1 MIFML
6 VLVGLSWSNGSDL
19 QRLTRGADYK
29 GSLCGVDAGVEN
41 KRFLY
46 FCQTVDGGVDLE
58 RPSCVNMCPRA
69 NQPGPISCLQRQQAL
84 QEFINVAGGMSGIVE
99 WNKIN
104 VSESV
109 VETAPYDTIAL
120 RGKYCVPVDSELKEA
135 VLHGPRMGGSARI
148 LNSLGSLRRPWLWL
162 FIVVLVCCLVG
173 YVYLFMLRMMA
184 KPVVLMSMCA
194 ASGFF
199 ILVGAYFLFGVL
211 GLPVLEHRLGL
222 DWADISEVFS
232 NPMYSVNNREDAAF
246 WSFWM
251 GIFLAFLG
259 VFLGCKMCTLGR
271 QFEDGIDLIETASEC
286 MHTIWW
292 LMFQPLLLA
301 LLQFFVLLFLTYGF
315 MELITQGYLE
325 KDRVFIDNKRYEGL
339 SADYKFDKWRIGWSV
354 FFYLIG
360 AWWII
365 EITISIGQFMIAFCI
380 IAWYFMPK
388 EDNSHIKKP
397 PPGRKLLK
405 EMFYSLFRHFGT
417 ICLGAFC
424 ISYAR
429 VWRFTIGYFYNFSK
443 ERYVWEIRTD
453 FSSSDFL
460 CPVCHPCH
468 EWCFGGSTNNNNG
481 CLQCCCQCCIGQSAE
496 QEKTNGPLPRT
507 PLIQMICNLG
517 YCCREDPF
525 IAWLIG
531 TSDKSFLMPFKWED
545 LSHCTKDVYNDVIIR
560 ATDFFPANIRT
571 KQIFKSVPACDNIKG
586 SGQMIT
592 IIGVSFIPLI
602 GIAAFAGFMQ
612 LDCVQNESSSWYVSD
627 PVMVGY
633 FTLLLCMLVA
643 YSFCMVFD
651 HTADTLLYCYAWHKR
666 NDKSSIDKFIPDKL
680 RYIVGWGDLNN
691 DKYPYYGKAPNNM
704 YLSTFVDWKAKGKA
718 KASSGGGGKS
728 LDPNTSIFFRPDDE
742 TQGLLS

>member
-1 MIFML
+1 
-6 VLVGLSWSNGSDL
+6 
-19 QRLTRGADYK
+19 
-29 GSLCGVDAGVEN
+29 
-41 KRFLY
+41 
-46 FCQTVDGGVDLE
+46 
-58 RPSCVNMCPRA
+58 
-69 NQPGPISCLQRQQAL
+69 
-84 QEFINVAGGMSGIVE
+84 
-99 WNKIN
+99 
-104 VSESV
+104 
-109 VETAPYDTIAL
+109 
-120 RGKYCVPVDSELKEA
+120 
-135 VLHGPRMGGSARI
+135 
-148 LNSLGSLRRPWLWL
+148 
-162 FIVVLVCCLVG
+162 
-173 YVYLFMLRMMA
+173 
-184 KPVVLMSMCA
+184 
-194 ASGFF
+194 
-199 ILVGAYFLFGVL
+199 
-211 GLPVLEHRLGL
+211 
-222 DWADISEVFS
+222 
-232 NPMYSVNNREDAAF
+232 VNNRADAALYSIF
-246 WSFWM
+246 M
-251 GIFLAFLG
+251 GLVLLCLG
-259 VFLGCKMCTLGR
+259 IFLGCKMCTLGR

-286 MHTIWW
+286 MHSIYW

-301 LLQFFVLLFLTYGF
+301 LLQFFVVLFLTYGF

-325 KDRVFIDNKRYEGL
+325 KDRVFIDTNRYEGL
-339 SADYKFDKWRIGWSV
+339 SADYKLDYWRIWWRV

-360 AWWII
+360 AGWII

-388 EDNSHIKKP
+388 EENSKKRSP
-397 PPGRKLLK
+397 PMMKLLK
-405 EMFYSLFRHFGT
+405 EMFYSLFRHSGT

-429 VWRFTIGYFYNFSK
+429 LWRFTIGYFYDFSK
-443 ERYVWEIRTD
+443 KQYIWEIKSVYD
-453 FSSSDFL
+453 DEDFL
-460 CPVCHPCH
+460 CKQCHGCSAK
-468 EWCFGGSTNNNNG
+468 CSG
-481 CLQCCCQCCIGQSAE
+481 CLQWCGKECIYDSNKATSGAA
-496 QEKTNGPLPRT
+496 NGYIPRFCYC
-507 PLIQMICNLG
+507 LSF
-517 YCCREDPF
+517 CCREDPF

-545 LSHCTKDVYNDVIIR
+545 MSHCTKDVYNDVIIR

-602 GIAAFAGFMQ
+602 GTAFFALFMQ
-612 LDCVQNESSSWYVSD
+612 LDCVRDESGSWYVSD

-666 NDKSSIDKFIPDKL
+666 NDKASIDKFIPDKL

-728 LDPNTSIFFRPDDE
+728 LDPTTSVFFRPDDE